1 MKRVLCALLALI
13 AITLC
18 ACSSEPSGTAS
29 VTASPTAAATATVAV
44 NTAEMEKAV
53 IEIEK
58 QAWEWFRTK
67 NAEEMRKHGAP
78 GSRDVTAS
86 GISDA
91 EESLKNLKDTDL
103 KEVAFSDWKV
113 TFPVPDT
120 AIVTYKNT
128 NKGSYKGKDTSG
140 TYHNSAVWV
149 KINGEWKSAIYTET
163 KAEPQPKK

>member
-1 MKRVLCALLALI
+1 MKRSLFAFFALLG
-13 AITLC
+13 ITLC
-18 ACSSEPSGTAS
+18 ACSTAPSGAAPAT
-29 VTASPTAAATATVAV
+29 SPTATTTATVSM

-53 IEIEK
+53 IDIEK
-58 QAWEWFRTK
+58 NAWEWFRTK

-78 GSRDVTAS
+78 GSRDVSAS
-86 GISDA
+86 GVSDA

-103 KEVAFSDWKV
+103 KEVTFSDWKV

-128 NKGSYKGKDTSG
+128 NKASFKGKDTSG
-140 TYHNSAVWV
+140 TYYSSAVWV
-149 KINGEWKSAIYTET
+149 KINGEWKGALYAEA